1 MTNEFIIAGFG
12 GQGVLFMGKALAYMG
27 MAGDKNVS
35 WLPSYGP
42 EMRGGTANC
51 HVIVSD
57 DAVASPLIIN
67 PTTLF
72 AMNLPSLL
80 KFQDTVVPGGYIVI
94 DETLIDPK
102 EITRKDVNVIAVP
115 AAKLAEEM
123 NAKKLANMILLGAYI
138 KKSGFV
144 SYETM
149 KNGIAKC
156 MPKNKPQLF
165 ELNMSAMDKGYNL

>member
-1 MTNEFIIAGFG
+1 MTNEFVIAGFG

-27 MAGDKNVS
+27 MADEKNVS

-57 DAVASPLIIN
+57 DPVASPLIIN

-80 KFQDTVVPGGYIVI
+80 KFQDSVVEGGYIVI
-94 DETLIDPK
+94 DETLIDPS
-102 EITRKDVNVIAVP
+102 EITRRDVNVVAIP
-115 AAKLAEEM
+115 AAKIAEEM

-144 SYETM
+144 SYDTM
-149 KNGIAKC
+149 KKGIGKSI
-156 MPKNKPQLF
+156 KKPEMF
-165 ELNMSAMDKGYNL
+165 EMNMKAMDKGFEL